1 MRTIYIDELVTIWKR
16 TTVQLPDDVTIDQ
29 LKEKVKDGAANL
41 LDFSSTEDWW
51 QNDELLYDT
60 EGSTIL
66 KQEFLDDNLDNI

>member
-29 LKEKVKDGAANL
+29 LKEKVKDGASNL

-60 EGSTIL
+60 EDPTVL
-66 KQEFLDDNLDNI
+66 KQEFWDDNFDRV